1 MKYIIFDSSPKIMK
15 KKNKEIIK
23 KINKFNN
30 NINTND

>member
-1 MKYIIFDSSPKIMK
+1 MK
-15 KKNKEIIK
+15 KKNKEITTINHNNIK